1 MAESAPK
8 LFNSS
13 SFPVLEV
20 AATLDAPKTCFASC
34 PRHLE
39 KKKKTT
45 RIIISR
51 MECILGHKYVE
62 QTDNDLKKKKNY
74 NYNEKGGI

>member
-1 MAESAPK
+1 MAKSAPK

-34 PRHLE
+34 RRQE
-39 KKKKTT
+39 KIKKKKDKQEL
-45 RIIISR
+45 SY
-51 MECILGHKYVE
+51 L
-62 QTDNDLKKKKNY
+62 N
-74 NYNEKGGI
+74 

>member
-1 MAESAPK
+1 MAKSAPK

-39 KKKKTT
+39 KKKKP
-45 RIIISR
+45 RGLSYL
-51 MECILGHKYVE
+51 EWSAF
-62 QTDNDLKKKKNY
+62 
-74 NYNEKGGI
+74 

>member
-1 MAESAPK
+1 MAKSAPK

-34 PRHLE
+34 PRHSKNQKDIQGLSYLRYSKDE
-39 KKKKTT
+39 KTNH
-45 RIIISR
+45 SQ
-51 MECILGHKYVE
+51 G
-62 QTDNDLKKKKNY
+62 
-74 NYNEKGGI
+74 